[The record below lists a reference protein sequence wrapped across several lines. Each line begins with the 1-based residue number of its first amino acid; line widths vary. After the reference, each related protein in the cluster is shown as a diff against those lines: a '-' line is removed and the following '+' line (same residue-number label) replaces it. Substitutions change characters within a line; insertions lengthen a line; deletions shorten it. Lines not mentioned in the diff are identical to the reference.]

1 MRRLGKNSKAKK
13 YANLRQLQATANRY
27 LKDAKQA
34 IGKDN
39 TKYKNVMTRLRTFYK
54 TRGLKWRGYASMYD
68 LTREDLKSY
77 EQLLKSVT
85 ENSYINPKKRA
96 EMEEKQHR
104 TYIEEG
110 GREEDYEQY
119 RENFKTIQDSDVL
132 QMLVQIGFR
141 PSELNDYMMEYD
153 TEGLDSEDFEYLC
166 SDFLKAYESGNYTQR
181 DFLNYVEKWAVVAE
195 NLRDIDNGSLDSVN
209 DYIEKMDTNGLTE
222 NDFLKIAKEYEDN
235 NEGYTFMQFFD
246 NWVKVQN
253 EGSGTE

>member
-39 TKYKNVMTRLRTFYK
+39 TKYKNVMTRVRQFYK

-68 LTREDLKSY
+68 LSREDLKAY

-104 TYIEEG
+104 AYIEEG
-110 GREEDYEQY
+110 GREENYEQY
-119 RENFKTIQDSDVL
+119 RENYRLIDNSDIL
-132 QMLVQIGFR
+132 QMLKEIGFK
-141 PSELNDYMMEYD
+141 PSELNDYIQDFD
-153 TEGLDSEDFEYLC
+153 TEGLTFEDFEKMCLE
-166 SDFLKAYESGNYTQR
+166 FLEEYQQGNY
-181 DFLNYVEKWAVVAE
+181 
-195 NLRDIDNGSLDSVN
+195 
-209 DYIEKMDTNGLTE
+209 TE
-222 NDFLKIAKEYEDN
+222 NDFLLFADEWINA
-235 NEGYTFMQFFD
+235 
-246 NWVKVQN
+246 QN
-253 EGSGTE
+253 EEESGTE